1 VVAYLDSSVVLR
13 YILKGDS
20 AIRHALSCE
29 KIIASERLE
38 KVLAGIGIA
47 RLSEIVKKR
56 AMCAFPVVI
65 KTLDAIH
72 VATAHLFG
80 EQNPDETI
88 LLFSYDESMNR
99 CARAL
104 GLSAPLSVQE

>member
-1 VVAYLDSSVVLR
+1 VVLR

-56 AMCAFPVVI
+56 AMGAFPVVI

-72 VATAHLFG
+72 VATAHMFG

-104 GLSAPLSVQE
+104 GLSAPLSVEE